1 MTASP
6 LSGSTRSGGDSALLA
21 SAREAFGAA
30 AELASAMTGHL
41 AGAVAERG
49 VLDEERLG
57 ARQPDAFWLSV
68 MLSRLQAAR
77 SILGYAQRRETP
89 LAVAL
94 ARIFVAEILQDLAAE
109 LTFKAPHWGLAGDL
123 VSRILHKESV
133 ALFVATSL
141 DPVYYEHVGDLV
153 LEEKGTE
160 YGLDPERELIR
171 QQFRRFTD
179 QKVVPLASGV
189 HREDG
194 LVPKEILEAV
204 SELGCF
210 GLSIPERYGGLQP
223 DDRPDNL
230 GMCVVT
236 EELSR
241 GSLGI
246 AGSLIT
252 RPEILS
258 KALLKGGTDEQRETW
273 LPRLATG
280 ETLCAVAV
288 TEPDFGSDVA
298 GLKVMATPVEDG
310 WVLNGQKTW
319 CTFAGQADVLM
330 VLARSDADPKKGHRG
345 LSIFLAEKP
354 RFDGHKFEF
363 EQGPETVAH
372 RPGAKPGKLTARAID
387 TIGYRGMHS
396 FDVFFEDFFV
406 PEHGVLGGLG
416 GIGKGFYYQMEG
428 FAGGRLQ
435 TAARATG
442 VMQAALE
449 AATRYSKERRVFGLS
464 IANYGLTRW
473 KLARMA
479 MLTQVA
485 RQFTYDVAAL
495 IDIGKG
501 QVEASMV
508 KLWASKQA
516 EWVTR
521 EAMQLHGG
529 MGYAEE
535 YDVSRYFVD
544 ARVFSIFEG
553 AEEVLAL
560 KVVARQVLQRWLEE
574 RREASQ

>member
-1 MTASP
+1 MTTEA
-6 LSGSTRSGGDSALLA
+6 LTSAW
-21 SAREAFGAA
+21 EAFGAA
-30 AELASAMTGHL
+30 AELASIMTGHL
-41 AGAVAERG
+41 ARAVAERG
-49 VLDEERLG
+49 VLDEGRLET
-57 ARQPDAFWLSV
+57 RQPDAYWLSIT
-68 MLSRLQAAR
+68 LSRLQAAR
-77 SILGYAQRRETP
+77 SILGFAQRRDTP
-89 LAVAL
+89 LAVGM
-94 ARIFVAEILQDLAAE
+94 ARAFVGEILQDLGSE
-109 LTFKAPHWGLAGDL
+109 LTFRPGSWGLPRD
-123 VSRILHKESV
+123 VVTS
-133 ALFVATSL
+133 ALLKDTIATFSEIAL
-141 DPVYYEHVGDLV
+141 SPAHYERLGDLV
-153 LEEKGTE
+153 LAEASTADH
-160 YGLDPERELIR
+160 GLDAERELIR
-171 QQFRRFTD
+171 QQFRRFAD
-179 QKVVPLASGV
+179 QKVAPVAARV
-189 HREDG
+189 HREDA
-194 LVPKEILEAV
+194 LVPKDILQAV

-223 DDRPDNL
+223 DERPDNL
-230 GMCVVT
+230 GMCIVT

-258 KALLKGGTDEQRETW
+258 KALLKGGTDAQREAW

-280 ETLCAVAV
+280 EALAAVAV

-298 GLKVMATPVEDG
+298 GLKVSATPLDDG
-310 WVLNGQKTW
+310 WLLNGQKTW
-319 CTFAGQADVLM
+319 CTFAGLADVLM
-330 VLARSDADPKKGHRG
+330 VLARSDPDPKKGHRG
-345 LSIFLAEKP
+345 LTIFLAEKP
-354 RFDGHKFEF
+354 RFDGHQFEWH
-363 EQGPETVAH
+363 QPEVPG
-372 RPGAKPGKLTARAID
+372 RPRGKITARAID

-396 FDVFFEDFFV
+396 FDVFLEDFYV
-406 PEHGVLGGLG
+406 PEDGVLGGLA

-442 VMQAALE
+442 VMQAALD
-449 AATRYSKERRVFGLS
+449 AAVRYARERRAFGTS
-464 IANYGLTRW
+464 IATYGLTRY

-495 IDIGKG
+495 LDLGKG

-508 KLWASKQA
+508 KLWASRQA

-521 EAMQLHGG
+521 EAMQIHGG

-574 RREASQ
+574 RREIMP